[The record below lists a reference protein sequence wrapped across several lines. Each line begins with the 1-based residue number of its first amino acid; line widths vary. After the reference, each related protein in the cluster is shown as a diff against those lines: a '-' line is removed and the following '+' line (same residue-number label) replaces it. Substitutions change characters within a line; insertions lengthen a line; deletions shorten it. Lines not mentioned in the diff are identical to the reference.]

1 MFQWS
6 VPCGQN
12 EVYVMSE
19 KCFLVGILNGILNDY
34 SLFYLLKIKCKNRLL

>member
-19 KCFLVGILNGILNDY
+19 KCFLVGILNKMTILFFIY
-34 SLFYLLKIKCKNRLL
+34 